1 MDKEFPVHH
10 MTIENIV
17 KFIAT
22 PQNWIDVIGPKGYV
36 LKNENMKDGKIESF
50 DLFVANKNGLFDV
63 DIHFKKIYI
72 TENSFQYDLELGDL
86 ENPDATFSVFWSFKM
101 AHEHHIFSKKNH
113 PSDTVIVRRLIKDF
127 KQLRKFHI
135 PYKGLLM
142 VPIKAENKRIKKHFP
157 RLHVYDD
164 DAKGKGDASDV
175 REWSLNE
182 DDDEKEAKKRTAKV
196 TPQSLTS
203 NSKNGEDD
211 DDMLDKDN
219 NSLLSTDEIKNDE
232 KGFIEKKS
240 CCSKHACTKRRM
252 MFLIFLICF
261 YGMYLIICFVT
272 PDKDNEKTVNFESFG
287 GKIWRT
293 VYGGNSDTSFELVLN
308 AEVGDGYEDIRVG
321 ITADQYILLGDRH
334 AGAILC
340 WVISLFFDV
349 FVVLMHLYFPA
360 HPKFSL
366 TKHHYISINMHV
378 MSGAAECLTGGFII
392 FSEGTERIRLIYYMA
407 MFSLVHVATAIYQTP
422 IVFGT
427 RR

>member
-22 PQNWIDVIGPKGYV
+22 PQNWVDVIGPKGYV

-63 DIHFKKIYI
+63 DIHFKKMYI
-72 TENSFQYDLELGDL
+72 TENSFQYDLEVGDL

-175 REWSLNE
+175 REWSLDE

-219 NSLLSTDEIKNDE
+219 NSLLSIDEIKNDE
-232 KGFIEKKS
+232 KGLIEKKS